1 MGALGTPSA
10 RPSRLSRP
18 PRTARSAEWGA
29 PPPGA
34 GPPRRGRTTAWG
46 LLGLWLAVVVLLL
59 PFAGRMGEST
69 EDESVDY
76 LPASADSTEVARL
89 TELLPGGDTTDLLLV
104 AQRAGGLTGADRELV
119 DGRLAEIAGRF
130 ELAAGGPGAGPGVV
144 SADGAT
150 ALHPFSLGELGEEAQ
165 AEAVGEIRELIA
177 DPPEGLTVALGGS
190 GALGVDAEAVFE
202 SIDVTLMLATAG
214 IVALLLVIT
223 YRSPLL
229 WLLPLVAVGVAA
241 VTAMAV
247 VHGLVQLLDLTVTTM
262 SSSIMTV
269 LIFGAGTDYALLL
282 VARYREEL
290 RRLSDAGEAM
300 AAALRGCGPALLAS
314 SGTVSLGLLC
324 LTVAD
329 LNSSS
334 GLGPVG
340 AVGVLCALA
349 VMVTLLPALLVL
361 LGRGVFWPLV
371 PRHGEPRPAGRGSF
385 FARLGSSI
393 SRRPVTVLVGGTL
406 LLGALALGTLR
417 LPGPLGEQENFTETP
432 DSVQA
437 MELVADAFPERSGQ
451 PITVLADAGRAEEV
465 LAAALA
471 TEGVAE
477 AEPGREGGGWRE
489 IQVFAADP
497 PESAGERATVA
508 ALRERLGEL
517 PEARALVGGPT
528 AQSTD
533 LASTSARDQLL
544 VIPLVLGVV
553 LLVLAA
559 LLRGLV
565 APVLL
570 LAAVVASW
578 GAAMGL
584 GGLVF
589 GPAFGFDGLDSQ
601 VPLLSFVFCVALG
614 VDYGIFL
621 MHRMREEALGGAT
634 TRRAALDAL
643 RTTGG
648 VIASAG
654 VVLAATFCVL
664 ATMPMV
670 VMAEMGFVVA
680 VGVLLDTF
688 LVRTYLVTSASW
700 LLDRRV
706 WWPGPLSRRPVE
718 APAPP
723 PVPGAPPAP
732 GDAERPAPSPDPRGS
747 LPAGAG
753 PGGDVG

>member
-1 MGALGTPSA
+1 MGRSDV
-10 RPSRLSRP
+10 RPSRSSPL
-18 PRTARSAEWGA
+18 
-29 PPPGA
+29 
-34 GPPRRGRTTAWG
+34 AWG
-46 LLGLWLAVVVLLL
+46 VLGLWLLVVALAL
-59 PFAGRMGEST
+59 PLAGQLGEST
-69 EDESVDY
+69 EDEGVEY
-76 LPASADSTEVARL
+76 LPASAESTEVARL

-104 AQRAGGLTGADRELV
+104 AQRDGGLTAEDRALV
-119 DGRLAEIAGRF
+119 EGRLGRVDALF
-130 ELAAGGPGAGPGVV
+130 GLAAGDPRDAGVV
-144 SADGAT
+144 SDDGGT
-150 ALHPFSLGELGEEAQ
+150 ALHPFSLGELGEEERT
-165 AEAVGEIRELIA
+165 EAVDGIRELIG
-177 DPPEGLTVALGGS
+177 DPPGGLTLALGGS

-214 IVALLLVIT
+214 IVALLLVLT

-229 WLLPLVAVGVAA
+229 WLVPLLAVGVAA
-241 VTAMAV
+241 VAAMALV
-247 VHGLVQLLDLTVTTM
+247 NGLVSWFDLTVTTM

-290 RRLSDAGEAM
+290 RRLPGAGEAM

-324 LTVAD
+324 LTAAD

-361 LGRGVFWPLV
+361 LGRRVFWPLV
-371 PRHGEPRPAGRGSF
+371 PRHGESRATGRDTF

-393 SRRPVTVLVGGTL
+393 SRRPATVLVGGTL
-406 LLGALALGTLR
+406 LLGALSLGALR
-417 LPGPLGEQENFTETP
+417 LPGPLAEQDNFTETP
-432 DSVQA
+432 ASVRA

-451 PITVLADAGRAEEV
+451 PITVLADADHAEAARE
-465 LAAALA
+465 AALA
-471 TEGVAE
+471 TDGVAE

-489 IQVFAADP
+489 IQVFATAP
-497 PESAGERATVA
+497 PESDGEQRTVD
-508 ALRERLGEL
+508 ALRERLAGL

-528 AQSTD
+528 AQTMD
-533 LASTSARDQLL
+533 LADTASRDQLL
-544 VIPLVLGVV
+544 VIPLVLAVV
-553 LLVLAA
+553 LLVLAV
-559 LLRGLV
+559 LLRALV
-565 APVLL
+565 APLLL

-589 GPAFGFDGLDSQ
+589 GPVLGFEGLDAQ

-621 MHRMREEALGGAT
+621 MHRMREEALNGAD
-634 TRRAALDAL
+634 TRTAALDAL

-664 ATMPMV
+664 AGMPMV

-706 WWPGPLSRRPVE
+706 WWPGPLGRRPV
-718 APAPP
+718 
-723 PVPGAPPAP
+723 AP
-732 GDAERPAPSPDPRGS
+732 GRRAAGDAVPVGSVPRGD
-747 LPAGAG
+747 AG
-753 PGGDVG
+753 

>member
-1 MGALGTPSA
+1 MGRSDV
-10 RPSRLSRP
+10 RPSRSSPL
-18 PRTARSAEWGA
+18 
-29 PPPGA
+29 
-34 GPPRRGRTTAWG
+34 AWG
-46 LLGLWLAVVVLLL
+46 VLGLWLLVVVLAL
-59 PFAGRMGEST
+59 PLAGQLGEST
-69 EDESVDY
+69 EDEGVDY
-76 LPASADSTEVARL
+76 LPASAESTEVARL

-104 AQRAGGLTGADRELV
+104 AQRPGGLTAEDRALV
-119 DGRLAEIAGRF
+119 ERRLERIDALF
-130 ELAAGGPGAGPGVV
+130 DVAAGDPAAAGVV
-144 SADGAT
+144 SGDGGT
-150 ALHPFSLGELGEEAQ
+150 ALHPFSLGELGEEEQ
-165 AEAVGEIRELIA
+165 GQAVGEIRELIA
-177 DPPEGLTVALGGS
+177 DPPQGLTLALGGP

-214 IVALLLVIT
+214 IVAVLLVLT

-229 WLLPLVAVGVAA
+229 WLLPLFAVGVAA
-241 VTAMAV
+241 VAAMALV
-247 VHGLVQLLDLTVTTM
+247 NGLVSWFDLTVTTM

-290 RRLSDAGEAM
+290 RRLPGAGEAM

-324 LTVAD
+324 LTFAD

-361 LGRGVFWPLV
+361 LGRRVFWPLV
-371 PRHGEPRPAGRGSF
+371 PRHGESRATGRDTF

-406 LLGALALGTLR
+406 LLGALALGTFR
-417 LPGPLGEQENFTETP
+417 LPGPLAEQDNFTETP
-432 DSVQA
+432 ASVRA

-451 PITVLADAGRAEEV
+451 PIAVLADADHAQEV
-465 LAAALA
+465 REAALA
-471 TEGVAE
+471 TDGVAE
-477 AEPGREGGGWRE
+477 AEAGREGGGWRE
-489 IQVFAADP
+489 IQVFATDP
-497 PESAGERATVA
+497 PESEGEQATVD
-508 ALRERLGEL
+508 ALRERLAEL
-517 PEARALVGGPT
+517 PEAKALVGGPT
-528 AQSTD
+528 AQTMD
-533 LASTSARDQLL
+533 LADTASHDQRL
-544 VIPLVLGVV
+544 VIPLVLTVV
-553 LLVLAA
+553 LLVLAV
-559 LLRGLV
+559 LLRALV
-565 APVLL
+565 APLLL

-589 GPAFGFDGLDSQ
+589 GPVLGFEGLDAQ

-621 MHRMREEALGGAT
+621 MHRMREEALNGAD
-634 TRRAALDAL
+634 TRTAALDAL

-664 ATMPMV
+664 AGMPMV

-700 LLDRRV
+700 LLGRRV
-706 WWPGPLSRRPVE
+706 WWPGPLGRRP
-718 APAPP
+718 A
-723 PVPGAPPAP
+723 AP
-732 GDAERPAPSPDPRGS
+732 GQRAAVDAV
-747 LPAGAG
+747 PAGAG
-753 PGGDVG
+753 PRGDAG